1 MAFFSGWGSV
11 GLAPTVVLGDVSGG
25 CSVGPIEQAL
35 HPRKPS
41 MGNRMNID
49 LRMETPSLA
58 GMPAIV

>member
-1 MAFFSGWGSV
+1 
-11 GLAPTVVLGDVSGG
+11 VLGDVSGG